1 MLRSLRIIVLFFLIS
16 IQAKHVNA
24 QISLTGTDYSQNFNT
39 LATTGTANTTMPTG
53 WTFSEAGTG
62 GNTTYAAGTGS
73 DNAGNTYSF
82 GTTGASSDR
91 ALGSVATSTVQT
103 TISASFTNNTGAT
116 MSYFTITYVGE
127 QYRFGGRS
135 TGSADKLQFSYKI
148 GTGSWTTYS
157 ALDFISPYAPN
168 SSSSVNSMDGNST
181 AYKFYVDR
189 TINNVS
195 ITNGTTFYIRWVDI
209 DITSSD
215 DGLAIDDFTMST
227 ITLLPVNWVSF
238 LAKESREGILLNWNT
253 SNEINSNLFDVQH
266 STDGSHWNNI
276 GNVAAAGNSV
286 ADKAY
291 RFLHTTPEVGNNFY
305 RLNQIDIDGKSTYSN
320 VVSILSTIPNTA
332 VKILSNPIQN
342 GLLQV
347 QVGQAQSIVLQ
358 NAVGQIMV
366 QKTLSQGL
374 NNINVGNL
382 PKGIYF
388 VKIGN
393 TVKKIVLQ

>member
-1 MLRSLRIIVLFFLIS
+1 MQNQIVD
-16 IQAKHVNA
+16 A
-24 QISLTGTDYSQNFNT
+24 QISLTGADYTQNFDG
-39 LATTGTANTTMPTG
+39 LATSGTANTSMPTG
-53 WTFSEAGTG
+53 WSFSEAGSNS
-62 GNTTYAAGTGS
+62 NTSYAAGTGS

-82 GTTGASSDR
+82 GTASASSDR
-91 ALGSVATSTVQT
+91 ALGSVASSSCKT
-103 TISASFTNNTGAT
+103 TISASFTNNTGAV

-135 TGSADKLQFSYKI
+135 PASADKLQFSYSLN
-148 GTGSWTTYS
+148 GSTWTAYTP
-157 ALDFISPYAPN
+157 LDFISPYSTN
-168 SSSSVNSMDGNST
+168 SNTPVSSMDGNST
-181 AYKFYVDR
+181 SYKFYIDR
-189 TINNVS
+189 TITGLS
-195 ITNGTTFYIRWVDI
+195 IAKGGTFYIRWVDL
-209 DITSSD
+209 DITGSD
-215 DGLAIDDFTMST
+215 DGLAIDDFTIST

-238 LAKESREGILLNWNT
+238 LAKETREGILLNWNT

-286 ADKAY
+286 VDKSY
-291 RFLHTTPEVGNNFY
+291 SFLHTSPEVGNNFY

-320 VVSILSTIPNTA
+320 VVSILSTIPNTT

-347 QVGQAQSIVLQ
+347 QVGQVQSIVLQ

-366 QKTLSQGL
+366 QKTLAQGL

-388 VKIGN
+388 VKVGN

>member
-1 MLRSLRIIVLFFLIS
+1 
-16 IQAKHVNA
+16 
-24 QISLTGTDYSQNFNT
+24 
-39 LATTGTANTTMPTG
+39 MPTG
-53 WTFSEAGTG
+53 WSFSEAG

-82 GTTGASSDR
+82 ATASATTDR
-91 ALGSVATSTVQT
+91 ALGSVASGSVQT

-116 MSYFTITYVGE
+116 MTYFTITYVGE

-135 TGSADKLQFSYKI
+135 PASADKLRFSYKI
-148 GTGSWTTYS
+148 GAGSWIAYTK
-157 ALDFISPYAPN
+157 LDFISPYAPN
-168 SSSSVNSMDGNST
+168 SSTSVSSMNGNSVS
-181 AYKFYVDR
+181 YKFYIDR
-189 TINNVS
+189 MISGIS
-195 ITNGTTFYIRWVDI
+195 IPNGTTFYIRFVDS
-209 DITSSD
+209 DITGSD
-215 DGLAIDDFTMST
+215 DGLAIDDFTLST
-227 ITLLPVNWVSF
+227 ITTLPVNWVSF
-238 LAKESREGILLNWNT
+238 LAKETREGILLHWNT

-276 GNVAAAGNSV
+276 GNVTAAGNSV
-286 ADKAY
+286 ADKSY
-291 RFLHTTPEVGNNFY
+291 SFLHKTPEVGNNFY

-342 GLLQV
+342 GVLQV
-347 QVGQAQSIVLQ
+347 QVGQAQSLSLQ

-366 QKTLSQGL
+366 QKTLAQGL

-388 VKIGN
+388 VKVGN